1 MVCIRKSY
9 GFVVLLLALGFT
21 AHAFGQET
29 PQLEEIVVTANRS
42 EAALN
47 EIGSS
52 ISVISREEI
61 DRKHAT
67 LVLDFL
73 RTVPALNVVR
83 SIGIALRLGSRTTN
97 TPAVPPARTYEPL
110 AMDRPAFALTACA

>member
-83 SIGIALRLGSRTTN
+83 SGGPGSQ
-97 TPAVPPARTYEPL
+97 TYVSIRGAKPEHTL
-110 AMDRPAFALTACA
+110 VLLDG